1 MRNHFIIISLAL
13 AALFTSCDNGDDL
26 TDIFLSHP
34 WKLALFNEGGR
45 RTPGNDAYVLQFYD
59 ATFSVSTRSDAV
71 ITGYWTADNK
81 QRTFSCSR
89 VRVENGSIEGDT
101 IAQKM
106 EKILKEAR
114 YYEGDTNYLQILV
127 QKNKYMQF
135 HNK

>member
-45 RTPGNDAYVLQFYD
+45 RTPGNDNYVMQFYD

-106 EKILKEAR
+106 EKILKEAG